1 MDLYLQVFNTEW
13 VLIGNYLF
21 AAILLRAVWTTKW
34 LALWRNSAQ
43 FNLLIGVTLW
53 IGAFWLFPVGMRAGL
68 KLHPLGATLLFLL
81 FDWQI
86 ATLLL
91 SAILLVALH
100 YQQLDLSVLGVA
112 GLIKIVLPIS
122 LSWFGLRLFYRYGK
136 PNYFAFVLWNG
147 YCVSGI
153 SMLIVASVNGWCIA
167 SIGKYSAFI
176 LQNSYWV
183 TLPTI
188 SSSEAI
194 LTGLSISG
202 FAVALPYAVA
212 HFNPDVYFAKKPPQ

>member
-1 MDLYLQVFNTEW
+1 MDLYTQVFNAEW
-13 VLIGNYLF
+13 LLISNYLF
-21 AAILLRAVWTTKW
+21 AAMLLRAIWTGPW
-34 LALWRNSAQ
+34 QALWRNSAQ
-43 FNLLIGVTLW
+43 FNLLIGVTIW
-53 IGAFWLFPVGMRAGL
+53 VGAFWLFPVGMREGL
-68 KLHPLGATLLFLL
+68 KLHPLGATLFFLL

-91 SAILLVALH
+91 SAILLVALRFQH
-100 YQQLDLSVLGVA
+100 LDLSVFGMV
-112 GLIKIVLPIS
+112 GLIKIAAPIA

-153 SMLIVASVNGWCIA
+153 TMLMVASINGWCIA
-167 SIGKYSAFI
+167 SLGKYSAFI

-194 LTGLSISG
+194 LTGLAISG
-202 FAVALPYAVA
+202 FAVALPQAVA
-212 HFNPDVYFAKKPPQ
+212 HFNADVYFTKKPPE

>member
-1 MDLYLQVFNTEW
+1 MDLYTQVFSPDQ
-13 VLIGNYLF
+13 LLLSNYLF
-21 AAILLRAVWTTKW
+21 AAILLRAVWTAKW

-53 IGAFWLFPVGMRAGL
+53 VAAFWLFPVGMREGL
-68 KLHPLGATLLFLL
+68 KLHPLGATLFFLL

-91 SAILLVALH
+91 SAILLFTLR
-100 YQQLDLSVLGVA
+100 YQHLDFNVFGVV
-112 GLIKIVLPIS
+112 GLIKIAAPIA

-153 SMLIVASVNGWCIA
+153 TMLMVASINGWCIA
-167 SIGKYSAFI
+167 SLGKYSAFI

-194 LTGLSISG
+194 LTGLAISG
-202 FAVALPYAVA
+202 FAVALPQAVA
-212 HFNPDVYFAKKPPQ
+212 HFNADVYFAKKPPE